1 MYRFFSLFK
10 QTVTQTT
17 NEVNEAMD
25 YASANNSNNNDNKIQ
40 GDFKMRIPLTER
52 QRLSSGCL
60 QSNLKLLPLIIENT
74 RSAPPLKKKEFAIK
88 ETMTFFQLKYF
99 IMKALKAQQPHDSNL
114 HLSTLIV
121 SVSSCKYLPCNNE
134 FIKDLYD
141 KYKDIDGFLYLT
153 YTTEVAYG

>member
-17 NEVNEAMD
+17 DEFNDAVD
-25 YASANNSNNNDNKIQ
+25 HSNDNKIQ
-40 GDFKMRIPLTER
+40 ADFKIRIPLTER
-52 QRLSSGCL
+52 QRLSNGCL
-60 QSNLKLLPLIIENT
+60 QSDLNLLPLIIENT

-99 IMKALKAQQPHDSNL
+99 IMKALKAQQPQDSNL

-121 SVSSCKYLPCNNE
+121 SISSCKYLPLNNE
-134 FIKDLYD
+134 LIRDLYN

-153 YTTEVAYG
+153 YTTEVAFG